1 MSYEI
6 LHASDMIG
14 TIPAG
19 ADLSSHQHKF
29 VQAERVSGTLSIVL
43 SATAGARVFGVLQNN
58 PSAAGREASV
68 AFRGVSKVKAEGPI
82 NAGDMVIAST
92 AGLAITSST
101 TAHHRVGVALESASV
116 LGDLIAVKL
125 DALGPQVP

>member
-1 MSYEI
+1 MSYDI
-6 LHASDMIG
+6 LSASDLIG

-19 ADLSSHQHKF
+19 ADLSTHQHKA

-43 SATAGARVFGVLQNN
+43 SASAGARVFGVLQNK
-58 PSAAGREASV
+58 PSAAGQDAVV
-68 AFRGVSKVKAEGPI
+68 AFRGVTKMKAEGPI

-101 TAHHRVGVALESASV
+101 TAHHRIGRALETATA
-116 LGDLIAVKL
+116 LNDLIAVQL
-125 DALGPQVP
+125 IPLGPQVP